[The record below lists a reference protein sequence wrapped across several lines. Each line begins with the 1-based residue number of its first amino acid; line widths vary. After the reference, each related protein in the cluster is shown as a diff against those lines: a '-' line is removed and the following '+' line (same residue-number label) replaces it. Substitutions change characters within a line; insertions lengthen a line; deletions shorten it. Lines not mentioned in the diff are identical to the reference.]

1 MGAGPGSERVR
12 GPPVFPYG
20 KEMIF
25 YKKGV
30 RPVGPTISVVV
41 PVWDGEA
48 LLGPLVEMLERAAEG
63 LASGEWECIL
73 VDDGS
78 SDGTWAEASRLAEAR
93 PWLRPHRAP
102 HAGLGA
108 ARNLGASLARGES
121 VWFVDADDGV
131 ALGALARVAGRM
143 REDAC

>member
-1 MGAGPGSERVR
+1 MEPS
-12 GPPVFPYG
+12 
-20 KEMIF
+20 
-25 YKKGV
+25 
-30 RPVGPTISVVV
+30 ISVVV

-63 LASGEWECIL
+63 MEPGSWECVL

-108 ARNLGASLARGES
+108 ARNLGASLAVNLNLNLNLPQIR
-121 VWFVDADDGV
+121 
-131 ALGALARVAGRM
+131 
-143 REDAC
+143 